1 MKHFANDEAGYLNW
15 IAENPE
21 GFVLNVER
29 SPRPS
34 YLVLHRATCS
44 TIAKPRD
51 DGAYTDRGY
60 QKVVASD
67 LNELRGYARRVGR
80 ADGSFSKAC
89 GHCQP
94 E

>member
-1 MKHFANDEAGYLNW
+1 MKLFANDDAAYLRW

-29 SPRPS
+29 LPRPA
-34 YLVLHRATCS
+34 YLILHRATCT
-44 TIAKPRD
+44 TIVKPRD
-51 DGAYTDRGY
+51 DGAYTDRSY
-60 QKVVASD
+60 QKVVARD

-80 ADGSFSKAC
+80 PDGSFSKAC

-94 E
+94 V

>member
-1 MKHFANDEAGYLNW
+1 MQQFANDDASYLSW
-15 IAENPE
+15 IAENPD

-29 SPRPS
+29 SPRPG

-44 TIAKPRD
+44 TIAKPRG
-51 DGAYTDRGY
+51 DGAYTVRGY
-60 QKVVASD
+60 QKVVARD
-67 LNELRGYARRVGR
+67 LNDLRGYARRVGR
-80 ADGSFSKAC
+80 PDGSFSKAC

>member
-1 MKHFANDEAGYLNW
+1 MQHFANDDVSYLNW
-15 IAENPE
+15 IGENPE

-29 SPRPS
+29 TPRPR

-60 QKVVASD
+60 RKVVASD
-67 LNELRGYARRVGR
+67 LNQLRGYARRVGR
-80 ADGSFSKAC
+80 PNSSFSKVC

>member
-1 MKHFANDEAGYLNW
+1 MHHFANDDASYLNW
-15 IAENPE
+15 IAENP
-21 GFVLNVER
+21 GSFVLNVER
-29 SPRPS
+29 SPRPG
-34 YLVLHRATCS
+34 YLILHRATCT

-51 DGAYTDRGY
+51 DGAYTDRKY
-60 QKVVASD
+60 QKVVATD

-80 ADGSFSKAC
+80 SDGSFSRAC